1 MVMITGLG
9 KQDIS
14 VWRLC
19 TKDEKKKHAAQV
31 YLSLK
36 GAAREAVRGIAH
48 EDLVKD
54 DGFETLI
61 AVLDK
66 IYLKDTATQAYCAFR
81 DFVEYR
87 RSGGETFSVF
97 FIEFEKRYRE
107 VEKSDMKL
115 PSGVKAYFLL
125 QAANLTTENERLART
140 TAKLEFDDMKV
151 QLQKVFGEAQGN
163 GKDAAVPIK
172 TEEVFAASRKRRDQ
186 VESREEEEEEEALLT
201 NQGRNFKERR

>member
-1 MVMITGLG
+1 MSIKNPPTFCSEDGDDYRAW

-87 RSGGETFSVF
+87 RSGGESFSVF
-97 FIEFEKRYRE
+97 FIEFEKK
-107 VEKSDMKL
+107 V
-115 PSGVKAYFLL
+115 SG
-125 QAANLTTENERLART
+125 
-140 TAKLEFDDMKV
+140 
-151 QLQKVFGEAQGN
+151 
-163 GKDAAVPIK
+163 
-172 TEEVFAASRKRRDQ
+172 SRK
-186 VESREEEEEEEALLT
+186 
-201 NQGRNFKERR
+201 K

>member
-1 MVMITGLG
+1 M
-9 KQDIS
+9 
-14 VWRLC
+14 
-19 TKDEKKKHAAQV
+19 
-31 YLSLK
+31 
-36 GAAREAVRGIAH
+36 
-48 EDLVKD
+48 
-54 DGFETLI
+54 
-61 AVLDK
+61 
-66 IYLKDTATQAYCAFR
+66 
-81 DFVEYR
+81 
-87 RSGGETFSVF
+87 FSVF

-172 TEEVFAASRKRRDQ
+172 TEENPAYMTMPCSSGIMTTIHYHCDGIQQSHERHNMPVLLCPRTASLAAPL
-186 VESREEEEEEEALLT
+186 RE
-201 NQGRNFKERR
+201 R